1 MVSVGRA
8 ACAPDQITLRTA
20 TTYNSEFAMT
30 NVELGFC
37 NVRSFVLTYYGTSL
51 LVFPFAKHT
60 PRRVVSDFND
70 VRAYA
75 QL

>member
-1 MVSVGRA
+1 
-8 ACAPDQITLRTA
+8 
-20 TTYNSEFAMT
+20 MT
-30 NVELGFC
+30 GVMLGFC
-37 NVRSFVLTYYGTSL
+37 NVRSFVLTYYGSSL

-60 PRRVVSDFND
+60 PHRIINDFND

>member
-1 MVSVGRA
+1 MSYRIA
-8 ACAPDQITLRTA
+8 LRTV

-30 NVELGFC
+30 NVVLSYC

-60 PRRVVSDFND
+60 PHAIVHAFNG
-70 VRAYA
+70 VRSYA
-75 QL
+75 L